1 MWVWGRDSIH
11 WAPFHHPLAKVPG
24 KDWGAGMGFTNGLL
38 DVDEP
43 LQHRWWASPCRA
55 HCSHA
60 HEELVTYSQVP
71 QGLLGHH
78 HGPGIHRHPVH
89 G

>member
-1 MWVWGRDSIH
+1 
-11 WAPFHHPLAKVPG
+11 
-24 KDWGAGMGFTNGLL
+24 MGFTNGLL